1 MTPATRENL
10 GMHPTAARP
19 TVTSTLG
26 PHDATE
32 IRLYDDRD
40 LPWIASILDTVVAST
55 GLPWR
60 VLRERLA
67 HSAHGAVRVSSILQ
81 ALRRVLG
88 GRAER
93 TRIARKVRGL
103 VLGPPALDDA
113 TTTERLARA
122 ASHLGLDPEAVR
134 ELLWIDLADE
144 RPVTLPGGRP
154 DERRLA
160 AYANLDRVQR
170 MVRRAHELHLRVE
183 GDAHA
188 LIRTAARWGLV
199 TTLSRAGTA
208 TVLDMLGP
216 LLLFHATSVYGR
228 ALAALVPYLA
238 DHARF
243 ELQMTCK
250 LGDGLGRLRLA
261 PPALFPP
268 SSEARA
274 KPSLAARLAKQIARE
289 GITAVLDPPP
299 LVHGASLLYP
309 DLAIHIGDRPRLVE
323 LVGFATADYLAAKLA
338 RYASA
343 GEPDVVLCVD
353 EHRAPDAAGD
363 PRVLGYRGRLTG
375 AAIVAFLAGCA

>member
-1 MTPATRENL
+1 MILGTREDARL
-10 GMHPTAARP
+10 RP
-19 TVTSTLG
+19 T
-26 PHDATE
+26 DATE
-32 IRLYDDRD
+32 IRLYDERDR
-40 LPWIASILDTVVAST
+40 PWISSIVDTVVAST
-55 GLPWR
+55 GQPWR

-67 HSAHGAVRVSSILQ
+67 HSSHGAARVSSILQ

-93 TRIARKVRGL
+93 SRIARQVRGL

-113 TTTERLARA
+113 TTIERLTRA
-122 ASHLGLDPEAVR
+122 ANELGLDPEAVR

-144 RPVTLPGGRP
+144 RPVALPDGRP

-160 AYANLDRVQR
+160 AYANLDRLQR
-170 MVRRAHELHLRVE
+170 MVRRAHELRLRVE
-183 GDAHA
+183 DDAHA

-208 TVLDMLGP
+208 TVLDVLGP
-216 LLLFHATSVYGR
+216 LSLFHATSVYGR
-228 ALAALVPYLA
+228 ALAALVPHLA

-250 LGDGLGRLRLA
+250 LGDALGRLRLA
-261 PPALFPP
+261 PPALLPP
-268 SSEARA
+268 ASEARA

-299 LVHGASLLYP
+299 LVHGAALLYP
-309 DLAIHIGDRPRLVE
+309 DLAIHLGDRPRLVE

-353 EHRAPDAAGD
+353 EQRAPDAAGD
-363 PRVLGYRGRLTG
+363 PRVLGYRSRLTG
-375 AAIVAFLAGCA
+375 AALVAFLAGRG